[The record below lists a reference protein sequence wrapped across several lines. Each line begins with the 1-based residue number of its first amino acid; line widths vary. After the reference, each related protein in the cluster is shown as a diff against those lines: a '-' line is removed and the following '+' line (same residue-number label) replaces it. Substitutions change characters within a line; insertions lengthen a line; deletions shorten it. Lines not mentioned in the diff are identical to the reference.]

1 MQWWQRMLKP
11 VFACLPALLLLLGTA
26 VPAAAQE
33 FRLAVMQA
41 QKGAAAKYKPL
52 EAYLAKKGIRTQ
64 IVAPESY
71 TAAAQMFADGKVDG
85 MFSGSGVAGI
95 LLLKKVAFPVV
106 RPVGKNGTST
116 YWAVVVAPKGAP
128 RFEGGTAYFKGKR
141 VALCALASSGE
152 FYLRSIP
159 GAAQAAQV
167 RIVESHGAALDAVK
181 NGQADIAIVKNLV
194 WNDVRARYGELEQ
207 VGNDFGQN
215 PNDAL
220 MVSSRS
226 DRQYVKKLID
236 ALVDL
241 KSDSSPEAV
250 AAREGLGIMGYIMTN
265 PGDFSHTLELLAK
278 AGVGPDY
285 DLK

>member
-1 MQWWQRMLKP
+1 
-11 VFACLPALLLLLGTA
+11 
-26 VPAAAQE
+26 
-33 FRLAVMQA
+33 
-41 QKGAAAKYKPL
+41 
-52 EAYLAKKGIRTQ
+52 
-64 IVAPESY
+64 
-71 TAAAQMFADGKVDG
+71 

-95 LLLKKVAFPVV
+95 LLMKKTAYPIV
-106 RPVGKNGTST
+106 RPVGKSGTST

-128 RFEGGTAYFKGKR
+128 KFDGGAAYFKGKR
-141 VALCALASSGE
+141 IALCALASSGE

-159 GAAQAAQV
+159 GAAQAAAQV
-167 RIVESHGAALDAVK
+167 KIVESHGAALDAAK

-207 VGNDFGQN
+207 VGNDYGQN

-220 MVSSRS
+220 MISSKS
-226 DRQYVKKLID
+226 DKQFVKKLID
-236 ALVDL
+236 ALIGL
-241 KSDSSPEAV
+241 KAESSPEAV

-265 PGDFSHTLELLAK
+265 PGDFSHTMELLSR